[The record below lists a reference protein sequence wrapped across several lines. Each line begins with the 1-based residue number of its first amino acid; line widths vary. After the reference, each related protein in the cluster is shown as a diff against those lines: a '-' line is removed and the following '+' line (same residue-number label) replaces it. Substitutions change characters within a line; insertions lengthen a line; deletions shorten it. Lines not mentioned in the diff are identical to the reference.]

1 MATHRL
7 RHNNL
12 EFLGNRLAIRIIL
25 DTNFLFLPS
34 QFHLDIFDELNR
46 LVEQRIEPLVLS
58 PTVEELQKFARSRSV
73 KISKQALLGL
83 KFAEKCRMIKIK
95 RKSGESNDDA
105 ILRAALE
112 MRCAVATN
120 DRKLRKKLRGVGVAV
135 VFLRQKSTLMLDGS
149 V

>member
-1 MATHRL
+1 
-7 RHNNL
+7 
-12 EFLGNRLAIRIIL
+12 
-25 DTNFLFLPS
+25 
-34 QFHLDIFDELNR
+34 LDIFDELNR